1 MRTKEH
7 ANKADEHDAEPND
20 GDDEPHCPSQ
30 GSATSNRR
38 AVHTGVQRFRRRIN
52 VPFEF
57 ALAVRTSEFTGG
69 IVIEFNLLLA
79 MGAKNLNHIATKSS
93 QGIFFFPTPSKRIR
107 IFMNGMPVD
116 LATGETMIQTIGVIG
131 AGQMGNGIAQ
141 VAACAGYDVVMIDIK
156 DEYVDKGLG
165 TIQFSLGKLVS
176 KERMTQE
183 DADAALARITT
194 GTERSMCADCDL
206 VVEAVPEIL
215 SLKQEIF
222 TELDNLCKPETILA
236 SNTSSI
242 SITTIAASTQRPE
255 KVIGM
260 HFMNPVPIMKLV
272 EIINGA
278 DTSDA
283 TNSAVVE
290 AAEKMGKT
298 ALSCNDAPGF
308 VSNRILCP
316 MINEAILTL
325 QEGVAEP
332 EAIDGIMK
340 LGMNHPIGP
349 LALSDL
355 IGNDTVLH
363 IMNVLYEG
371 FGTEKYAPAPL
382 LVQMVEEGKLGRKSG
397 QGFYTY

>member
-1 MRTKEH
+1 
-7 ANKADEHDAEPND
+7 
-20 GDDEPHCPSQ
+20 
-30 GSATSNRR
+30 
-38 AVHTGVQRFRRRIN
+38 
-52 VPFEF
+52 
-57 ALAVRTSEFTGG
+57 
-69 IVIEFNLLLA
+69 
-79 MGAKNLNHIATKSS
+79 
-93 QGIFFFPTPSKRIR
+93 
-107 IFMNGMPVD
+107 MNGVAVQ
-116 LATGETMIQTIGVIG
+116 LATGETMIQSIGVIG

-156 DEYVDKGLG
+156 DEYVEKGLG

-176 KERMTQE
+176 KERMTQG

-194 GTERSMCADCDL
+194 GTDRSLCADCDL

-222 TELDNLCKPETILA
+222 TELDGLCKPETILA

-242 SITTIAASTQRPE
+242 SITTIAASTKRPE

-278 DTSDA
+278 ETSEA
-283 TNSAVVE
+283 TNTAVVE

-363 IMNVLYEG
+363 IMNVLHEG
-371 FGTEKYAPAPL
+371 FGTAKYAPAPL
-382 LVQMVEEGKLGRKSG
+382 LVKMVEEGKLGRKSG